1 MSDAETKLSTRLVH
15 LPSRHAVERAGPGLA
30 PSIERSTTFA
40 LTPEGSE
47 AMVTGEGRGDIDIY
61 GRYGT
66 STSREAAAL
75 VAELEGGESG
85 LMFSSGMGAISA
97 AFFALVPAGASVAVS
112 QDVYGGTEAVAT
124 EDLPARGITVARFD
138 ASDPSTLQALVDGGL
153 APSVVWCE
161 SISNPLL
168 KVAELEA
175 LSAICKSA
183 GAKLVVDGTF
193 SAGVATQPL
202 ARGADLV
209 VHSATKY
216 IGGHSDV
223 IAGCAVGGR
232 SEVGAM
238 YDVMVRHGSCID
250 PFGAWLVARGI
261 RTLPLRFERQA
272 QTAAELAR
280 RLRALPNVVQV
291 NYPGLEGSG
300 LGALRNGG
308 GVLSFELESGAAA
321 QAFVDGV
328 RVCTHAVSLGG
339 IETLVGLPRKSSHT
353 GRSPEHWDGVGI
365 REGLVRVAVGLEDV
379 DDLWTDFARIS
390 AD

>member
-1 MSDAETKLSTRLVH
+1 MADADAKLSTRLVH
-15 LPSRHAVERAGPGLA
+15 LPSRHGIGRAGPGLA
-30 PSIERSTTFA
+30 PAIERSTTFA
-40 LTPEGSE
+40 LSPEGSE
-47 AMVTGEGRGDIDIY
+47 AMVSGEGRGDLDIY

-66 STSREAAAL
+66 TTSREAAAL
-75 VAELEGGESG
+75 IAELEGADAG

-97 AFFALVPAGASVAVS
+97 AFFALVPPGSTVAVS
-112 QDVYGGTEAVAT
+112 RDVYGGTEAVAS
-124 EDLPARGITVARFD
+124 EDLPARGIRVARFD
-138 ASDPSTLQALVDGGL
+138 ASDPSTLQALVDGGMSPVL
-153 APSVVWCE
+153 VWCE

-168 KVAELEA
+168 KVSDLAGLA
-175 LSAICKSA
+175 DICRTI

-193 SAGVATQPL
+193 SAGIATQPL
-202 ARGADLV
+202 ALGADVV

-232 SEVGAM
+232 GEIEAM

-261 RTLPLRFERQA
+261 RTLPLRFEKQS

-280 RLRALPNVVQV
+280 RLRELPGVERV
-291 NYPGLEGSG
+291 NYPETGTRDA
-300 LGALRNGG
+300 GALRLGG
-308 GVLSFELESGAAA
+308 GVLSFELRNGAAA

-339 IETLVGLPRKSSHT
+339 VETLVGLPRKSSHT
-353 GRSPEHWDGVGI
+353 GRTAAYWDGVGI

-379 DDLWTDFARIS
+379 DDLWADFAGIS
-390 AD
+390 VD